1 MDNSPDQLNKLRWR
15 CRRGIKEVEIPLQ
28 RFFEQCY
35 VGLDA
40 QHQALFQ
47 QLLTCDDVD
56 LFEWLTRRSEAADA
70 QINYMVDYLLRTL
83 AN

>member
-1 MDNSPDQLNKLRWR
+1 MNNSPEQLNKLRWR

-28 RFFEQCY
+28 RFFEQYY
-35 VGLDA
+35 VELDA
-40 QHQALFQ
+40 KHQALFQ

-70 QINYMVDYLLRTL
+70 QINYMVDYILRTL
-83 AN
+83 AA

>member
-1 MDNSPDQLNKLRWR
+1 MTESSDQFNKLRWR

-28 RFFEQCY
+28 RFFEQY
-35 VGLDA
+35 YMGLDA
-40 QHQALFQ
+40 KHQTLFQ

-56 LFEWLTRRSEAADA
+56 LFEWLTRQSEAADA

>member
-1 MDNSPDQLNKLRWR
+1 MDNSSGQLNKLRWR

-28 RFFEQCY
+28 RFFEQYY

-47 QLLTCDDVD
+47 ELLTCDDVD
-56 LFEWLTRRSEAADA
+56 LFEWLTRRSEATDA

-83 AN
+83 AD